1 MIIETDNL
9 KYDEQAVFLLR
20 SLYSKYGY
28 KQYKMRKFE
37 EYDLYVRNKDFLI
50 SDSVITFTDTNGK
63 LMALKPD
70 VTLSIVKN
78 TKDSDG
84 SVQKVYYDE
93 NVYRV
98 SKGTHSY
105 KEIKQAGLEC
115 IGDVDTYCV
124 CEVLSLAVKS
134 LMTISESCVVDVS
147 DLAILFALYD
157 YIGLSYETRKRMT
170 SLISDKNTHEMKRL
184 CEDMSVSAESTA
196 LLEELIS
203 YNGTP
208 DEILPRLE
216 AMAERIG
223 AQAEFS
229 EFESVVSSLDEE
241 LQSKLRIDFSVVSD
255 INYYNGIVF
264 KGFIDKIPDSVLSGG
279 RYDSLMQS
287 MSRKSKAIGF
297 AVYIDML
304 ERFNIKEREFDYA
317 AVLLYSEND
326 SISTVKNAAQRLIN
340 EYGCVFTA
348 KKLPE
353 KATYGKLFE
362 LQNGEVILI
371 ENNAYCCSPKG
382 QARRKGLFHV

>member
-134 LMTISESCVVDVS
+134 LMTISKNCVVDVS

-157 YIGLSYETRKRMT
+157 YIGLSYEARKRMT

-208 DEILPRLE
+208 DEILPRLK

-304 ERFNIKEREFDYA
+304 ERFNVKEREFDYA

-326 SISTVKNAAQRLIN
+326 GISTVKNAAQKLIN

-371 ENNAYCCSPKG
+371 ENNA
-382 QARRKGLFHV
+382 

>member
-37 EYDLYVRNKDFLI
+37 EYDLYVHNKDFLI

-147 DLAILFALYD
+147 DLAILFSLYD

-184 CEDMSVSAESTA
+184 CDDMSVSAESTA

-208 DEILPRLE
+208 DEILPRLK

-371 ENNAYCCSPKG
+371 ENNA
-382 QARRKGLFHV
+382 

>member
-134 LMTISESCVVDVS
+134 LMTISESCVIDVS

-157 YIGLSYETRKRMT
+157 YISLSYETRKRMT

-208 DEILPRLE
+208 DEILPRLK

-326 SISTVKNAAQRLIN
+326 SISKVKNAAQRLIN

-353 KATYGKLFE
+353 KATYGKLFK

-371 ENNAYCCSPKG
+371 ENNA
-382 QARRKGLFHV
+382 

>member
-157 YIGLSYETRKRMT
+157 YIGLSYEARKKMT

-208 DEILPRLE
+208 DEILPRLK

-229 EFESVVSSLDEE
+229 EFENVVSSLDEE

-304 ERFNIKEREFDYA
+304 ERFNVKEREFDYA

-326 SISTVKNAAQRLIN
+326 SISTVKNTAQKLIN

-371 ENNAYCCSPKG
+371 ENNA
-382 QARRKGLFHV
+382 

>member
-157 YIGLSYETRKRMT
+157 YIGLSYETRTRMT

-184 CEDMSVSAESTA
+184 CEDMSVSEESTA

-208 DEILPRLE
+208 DKILPRLK

-304 ERFNIKEREFDYA
+304 ERFNIKESEFDYA

-371 ENNAYCCSPKG
+371 ENNA
-382 QARRKGLFHV
+382 

>member
-208 DEILPRLE
+208 DEILPRLK

-229 EFESVVSSLDEE
+229 EFESVVSSLDKE

-304 ERFNIKEREFDYA
+304 ERFNIKESEFDYA

-371 ENNAYCCSPKG
+371 ENNA
-382 QARRKGLFHV
+382 

>member
-371 ENNAYCCSPKG
+371 ENNA
-382 QARRKGLFHV
+382 

>member
-157 YIGLSYETRKRMT
+157 YIGLSYEARKIMT
-170 SLISDKNTHEMKRL
+170 SLISDKSTHEMKRL

-208 DEILPRLE
+208 DEILPRLK

-229 EFESVVSSLDEE
+229 EFESVVSSLDKE

-353 KATYGKLFE
+353 KATYGKLFG

-371 ENNAYCCSPKG
+371 ENNA
-382 QARRKGLFHV
+382 

>member
-1 MIIETDNL
+1 MIIDTDNL
-9 KYDEQAVFLLR
+9 KYDERAVFLLR

-78 TKDSDG
+78 TKDSEG

-115 IGDVDTYCV
+115 IGDIDPYCV

-134 LMTISESCVVDVS
+134 LMTISENCVVDVS
-147 DLAILFALYD
+147 DLAILFAVYD
-157 YIGLSYETRKRMT
+157 YIGLSYEARKKMT

-184 CEDMSVSAESTA
+184 CADMSVSAENTA

-208 DEILPRLE
+208 DEVLPKLKI
-216 AMAERIG
+216 MADKTG
-223 AQAEFS
+223 AQAEFA
-229 EFESVVSSLDEE
+229 EFESVVSSLDKE

-304 ERFNIKEREFDYA
+304 ERFNVREREFDYD
-317 AVLLYSEND
+317 AVLLYSEKD
-326 SISTVKNAAQRLIN
+326 GIAAVKNAAQSLRN

-362 LQNGEVILI
+362 LRNGEVNLI
-371 ENNAYCCSPKG
+371 ENNA
-382 QARRKGLFHV
+382 

>member
-184 CEDMSVSAESTA
+184 CEDMSVSEESTA

-208 DEILPRLE
+208 DEILPRLK

-304 ERFNIKEREFDYA
+304 ERFNIKESEFDYA

-371 ENNAYCCSPKG
+371 ENNA
-382 QARRKGLFHV
+382 

>member
-1 MIIETDNL
+1 MIIDTDNL
-9 KYDEQAVFLLR
+9 KYDERAVFLLR

-37 EYDLYVRNKDFLI
+37 EYDLYVQNKDFLI

-78 TKDSDG
+78 TKDTEG

-115 IGDVDTYCV
+115 IGDIDPYCV

-134 LMTISESCVVDVS
+134 LMTISENCVVDVS
-147 DLAILFALYD
+147 DLAILFAVYD
-157 YIGLSYETRKRMT
+157 YMGLSYEARRKMT
-170 SLISDKNTHEMKRL
+170 ALVSDKNTHEMMRL
-184 CEDMSVSAESTA
+184 CADMSVSAENTA

-208 DEILPRLE
+208 DEVLPKLKI
-216 AMAERIG
+216 MAGKTG

-229 EFESVVSSLDEE
+229 EFESIISSLDKE

-279 RYDSLMQS
+279 RYDSLMRS

-304 ERFNIKEREFDYA
+304 ERFNEKEREFDYD
-317 AVLLYSEND
+317 AVLLYSEKD
-326 SISTVKNAAQRLIN
+326 GIAAVKKAAQSLRN

-362 LQNGEVILI
+362 LQNGEVNLI
-371 ENNAYCCSPKG
+371 ENNA
-382 QARRKGLFHV
+382 

>member
-78 TKDSDG
+78 TKDSDS

-157 YIGLSYETRKRMT
+157 YIGLSYETRTRMT

-208 DEILPRLE
+208 DEILPRLK

-371 ENNAYCCSPKG
+371 ENNA
-382 QARRKGLFHV
+382 

>member
-157 YIGLSYETRKRMT
+157 YIGLSYEARKRMT

-208 DEILPRLE
+208 DEILPRLK
-216 AMAERIG
+216 AMTEQIG

-229 EFESVVSSLDEE
+229 EFESVVSSLDKE

-304 ERFNIKEREFDYA
+304 ERFNVKERKFDYA

-326 SISTVKNAAQRLIN
+326 GISTVKNAAQKLIN

-362 LQNGEVILI
+362 LRNREVILI
-371 ENNAYCCSPKG
+371 ENNA
-382 QARRKGLFHV
+382 

>member
-115 IGDVDTYCV
+115 IGDVDAYCV

-134 LMTISESCVVDVS
+134 LMTISENCVIDVS

-208 DEILPRLE
+208 DEILPRLK

-241 LQSKLRIDFSVVSD
+241 LQNKLRIDFSVVSD

-371 ENNAYCCSPKG
+371 ENNA
-382 QARRKGLFHV
+382 

>member
-157 YIGLSYETRKRMT
+157 YIGLSYEARKRMT

-208 DEILPRLE
+208 DEILPRLK

-229 EFESVVSSLDEE
+229 EFESVVSSLDKE

-326 SISTVKNAAQRLIN
+326 GISAVKDAAQRLIN

-353 KATYGKLFE
+353 KSTYGKLFE

-371 ENNAYCCSPKG
+371 ENNA
-382 QARRKGLFHV
+382 

>member
-208 DEILPRLE
+208 DEILPRLK

-362 LQNGEVILI
+362 LQTGEVILI
-371 ENNAYCCSPKG
+371 ENNA
-382 QARRKGLFHV
+382 

>member
-134 LMTISESCVVDVS
+134 LMTISENCVVDVS

-157 YIGLSYETRKRMT
+157 YIGLSYEARKRMT

-208 DEILPRLE
+208 DEILPRLK
-216 AMAERIG
+216 AMAERID

-229 EFESVVSSLDEE
+229 EFESVVSSLDKE

-326 SISTVKNAAQRLIN
+326 SISAIKNAAQRLIN

-371 ENNAYCCSPKG
+371 ENNA
-382 QARRKGLFHV
+382 

>member
-134 LMTISESCVVDVS
+134 LMTISENCVVDVS

-157 YIGLSYETRKRMT
+157 HIGLSYETRTRMT

-184 CEDMSVSAESTA
+184 CEDMSVSEESTA

-208 DEILPRLE
+208 DEILPRLK

-371 ENNAYCCSPKG
+371 ENNA
-382 QARRKGLFHV
+382 

>member
-50 SDSVITFTDTNGK
+50 SDSVITFNDTNGK

-208 DEILPRLE
+208 DEILPRLK

-326 SISTVKNAAQRLIN
+326 SISTVKNAAQKLIN

-371 ENNAYCCSPKG
+371 ENNA
-382 QARRKGLFHV
+382 

>member
-134 LMTISESCVVDVS
+134 LMTISENCVVDVS

-157 YIGLSYETRKRMT
+157 YIGLSYEARNRMT

-208 DEILPRLE
+208 DEILPRLK

-229 EFESVVSSLDEE
+229 EFESVVSSLDKE

-304 ERFNIKEREFDYA
+304 ERFNVKEREFDYA

-326 SISTVKNAAQRLIN
+326 SISTVKDAAQRLIN

-371 ENNAYCCSPKG
+371 ENNA
-382 QARRKGLFHV
+382 

>member
-208 DEILPRLE
+208 DEILPRLK

-326 SISTVKNAAQRLIN
+326 SISTVKNVAQRLIN

-371 ENNAYCCSPKG
+371 ENNA
-382 QARRKGLFHV
+382 

>member
-184 CEDMSVSAESTA
+184 CEDMSVSAERTA

-371 ENNAYCCSPKG
+371 ENNA
-382 QARRKGLFHV
+382 

>member
-157 YIGLSYETRKRMT
+157 YIGLSYEARKRMT

-208 DEILPRLE
+208 DEILPRLK
-216 AMAERIG
+216 AMTEQIG

-304 ERFNIKEREFDYA
+304 ERFNVKEREFDYA

-326 SISTVKNAAQRLIN
+326 GISTVKNAAQKLIN

-362 LQNGEVILI
+362 LRNGEVILI
-371 ENNAYCCSPKG
+371 ENNA
-382 QARRKGLFHV
+382 

>member
-1 MIIETDNL
+1 MIIDTDNL
-9 KYDEQAVFLLR
+9 KYDERAVFFLR

-78 TKDSDG
+78 TKDSEG

-115 IGDVDTYCV
+115 IGDIDPYCV

-134 LMTISESCVVDVS
+134 LMTISENCVVDVS
-147 DLAILFALYD
+147 DLAILFAVYD
-157 YIGLSYETRKRMT
+157 YIGLSYEARKKMT

-184 CEDMSVSAESTA
+184 CADMSVSAEDTA

-208 DEILPRLE
+208 DEVLPKLKI
-216 AMAERIG
+216 MADKTG
-223 AQAEFS
+223 AQAEFA
-229 EFESVVSSLDEE
+229 EFESVVSSLDKE

-297 AVYIDML
+297 AVYVDML
-304 ERFNIKEREFDYA
+304 ERFNVREREFDYD
-317 AVLLYSEND
+317 AVLLYSEKD
-326 SISTVKNAAQRLIN
+326 GIAAVKNAAQSLRN

-362 LQNGEVILI
+362 LRNGEVNLI
-371 ENNAYCCSPKG
+371 ENNA
-382 QARRKGLFHV
+382 

>member
-115 IGDVDTYCV
+115 IGDVDAYCV
-124 CEVLSLAVKS
+124 CEVLSLAIKS
-134 LMTISESCVVDVS
+134 LMTISENCVVDVS

-157 YIGLSYETRKRMT
+157 YIGLSYEARKRMT
-170 SLISDKNTHEMKRL
+170 SLISDKNAHEMKRL
-184 CEDMSVSAESTA
+184 CEDISVSAESTA

-208 DEILPRLE
+208 DEILPRLK

-229 EFESVVSSLDEE
+229 EFESVVSSLDKE

-326 SISTVKNAAQRLIN
+326 GISTVKNASQRLIN

-348 KKLPE
+348 KKFPE
-353 KATYGKLFE
+353 KSTYGKLFE

-371 ENNAYCCSPKG
+371 ENNA
-382 QARRKGLFHV
+382 

>member
-1 MIIETDNL
+1 MIIDTDNL
-9 KYDEQAVFLLR
+9 KYDERAVFLLR

-78 TKDSDG
+78 TKDSEG

-115 IGDVDTYCV
+115 IGDIDSYCV

-134 LMTISESCVVDVS
+134 LMTISENCVVDVS
-147 DLAILFALYD
+147 DLAILFAVYD
-157 YIGLSYETRKRMT
+157 YIDLSYEARKKMT

-184 CEDMSVSAESTA
+184 CADMSVSAENTA

-208 DEILPRLE
+208 DEVLPRLKI
-216 AMAERIG
+216 MADKTG
-223 AQAEFS
+223 AQAEFA
-229 EFESVVSSLDEE
+229 EFESVVSSLDKE

-264 KGFIDKIPDSVLSGG
+264 KGFIDKIPDSVLTGG

-304 ERFNIKEREFDYA
+304 ERFNAKEQKFDYD
-317 AVLLYSEND
+317 AVLLYSEKD
-326 SISTVKNAAQRLIN
+326 GIAAVKDAAQSLRN

-362 LQNGEVILI
+362 LRNGEVNLI
-371 ENNAYCCSPKG
+371 ENNA
-382 QARRKGLFHV
+382 

>member
-157 YIGLSYETRKRMT
+157 YIGLSYEARKRMT
-170 SLISDKNTHEMKRL
+170 SLISDKNTHEMKRV

-208 DEILPRLE
+208 DEILPRLK

-229 EFESVVSSLDEE
+229 EFESVVSSLDKE

-264 KGFIDKIPDSVLSGG
+264 NGFIDKIPDSVLSGG

-371 ENNAYCCSPKG
+371 ENNA
-382 QARRKGLFHV
+382 

>member
-134 LMTISESCVVDVS
+134 LMTISENCVVDVS

-157 YIGLSYETRKRMT
+157 YIGLSYEARKRMT

-208 DEILPRLE
+208 DEILPKLK
-216 AMAERIG
+216 AMTEQIG

-229 EFESVVSSLDEE
+229 EFESVVSSLDKE

-304 ERFNIKEREFDYA
+304 ERFNVKEREFDYA
-317 AVLLYSEND
+317 TVLLYSEND
-326 SISTVKNAAQRLIN
+326 SISTVKNAAQKLIN

-371 ENNAYCCSPKG
+371 ENNA
-382 QARRKGLFHV
+382 

>member
-98 SKGTHSY
+98 SKSTHSY

-208 DEILPRLE
+208 DEILPRLK

-371 ENNAYCCSPKG
+371 ENNA
-382 QARRKGLFHV
+382 

>member
-157 YIGLSYETRKRMT
+157 YIGLSYEARKRMT

-208 DEILPRLE
+208 DEILPRLK

-241 LQSKLRIDFSVVSD
+241 LQCKLRIDFSVVSD

-326 SISTVKNAAQRLIN
+326 SISTVKNTAQKLIN

-353 KATYGKLFE
+353 KVTYGKLFE

-371 ENNAYCCSPKG
+371 ENNA
-382 QARRKGLFHV
+382 

>member
-184 CEDMSVSAESTA
+184 CEDMSVSAENTA

-208 DEILPRLE
+208 DEILPRLK

-371 ENNAYCCSPKG
+371 ENNA
-382 QARRKGLFHV
+382 

>member
-157 YIGLSYETRKRMT
+157 YIGLSYEARKIMT

-208 DEILPRLE
+208 DEILPRLK

-229 EFESVVSSLDEE
+229 EFESVVSSLDKE

-326 SISTVKNAAQRLIN
+326 SISAVKNAAQRLIN

-371 ENNAYCCSPKG
+371 ENNA
-382 QARRKGLFHV
+382 

>member
-9 KYDEQAVFLLR
+9 KYYEQAVFLLR

-157 YIGLSYETRKRMT
+157 YIGLSYETRTRMT

-184 CEDMSVSAESTA
+184 CEDMSVSEESTA

-208 DEILPRLE
+208 DEILPRLK

-371 ENNAYCCSPKG
+371 ENNA
-382 QARRKGLFHV
+382 

>member
-134 LMTISESCVVDVS
+134 LMTISESYVIDVS

-208 DEILPRLE
+208 DEILPRLK

-229 EFESVVSSLDEE
+229 EFESVVSSLDKE

-371 ENNAYCCSPKG
+371 ENNA
-382 QARRKGLFHV
+382 